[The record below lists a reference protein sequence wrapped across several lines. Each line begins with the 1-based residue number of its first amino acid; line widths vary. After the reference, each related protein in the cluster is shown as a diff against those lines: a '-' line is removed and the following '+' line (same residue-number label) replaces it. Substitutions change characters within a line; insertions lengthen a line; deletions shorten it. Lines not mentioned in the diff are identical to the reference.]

1 MLARQKLNALVLC
14 PHSAKIRSRN
24 ITNIFEDKL
33 RASGQSV
40 TAARK
45 AVYAALQDQ
54 EPLTMRELV
63 ECVQTVDKASVYRTI
78 SLFEKL
84 GIVQR
89 LQTGWKYKLELT
101 DDFHEHHHHATCLIC
116 EKSFVLPEDE
126 SLESE
131 VRKLVNGLGFT
142 IKSHQ
147 LEIQGNC
154 TNCAL

>member
-1 MLARQKLNALVLC
+1 MIA
-14 PHSAKIRSRN
+14 
-24 ITNIFEDKL
+24 NIFEDKL

-40 TAARK
+40 TTARK

-63 ECVQTVDKASVYRTI
+63 ERVQSVDKASVYRTI

-101 DDFHEHHHHATCLIC
+101 DDFHEHHHHATCLGC
-116 EKSFVLPEDE
+116 EKTFVLPEE
-126 SLESE
+126 ASLESD
-131 VRKLVNGLGFT
+131 VRKLVAGLRFM

-147 LEIQGNC
+147 LEIQGYCSACSEKLATVVNS
-154 TNCAL
+154 TD

>member
-1 MLARQKLNALVLC
+1 MVM
-14 PHSAKIRSRN
+14 
-24 ITNIFEDKL
+24 NIFEEKL

-40 TAARK
+40 TQTRK
-45 AVYAALQDQ
+45 AVYAALQGQ
-54 EPLTMRELV
+54 EPLSMRELV
-63 ECVQTVDKASVYRTI
+63 ERTQEVDKASVYRTV

-101 DDFHEHHHHATCLIC
+101 DDFHEHHHHATCLQC
-116 EKSFVLPEDE
+116 GTSFILPENS

-131 VRKLVNGLGFT
+131 VSQLVDGLGFV

-147 LEIQGNC
+147 LEIQGYC
-154 TNCAL
+154 KKCSPE

>member
-1 MLARQKLNALVLC
+1 MTT
-14 PHSAKIRSRN
+14 S
-24 ITNIFEDKL
+24 IFENKL

-40 TAARK
+40 TQTRQ
-45 AVYAALQDQ
+45 AVYAALQGQ
-54 EPLTMRELV
+54 EPISMRELV
-63 ECVQTVDKASVYRTI
+63 ERVDSVDKASVYRTV

-101 DDFHEHHHHATCLIC
+101 DEFHEHHHHATCLKC
-116 EKSFVLPEDE
+116 GRSFILPENV

-131 VRKLVNGLGFT
+131 VSQLVDGTGFT

-147 LEIQGNC
+147 LEIQGYC
-154 TNCAL
+154 QACLLE